1 VIYCIGLTERYE
13 AALSGPV
20 APMKRGAAAGDY
32 AGGWVWATPEEA
44 HRFIAIKGLTATHSV
59 YGVKADWAT
68 DTVARPGEPY
78 RRLARDA
85 EVTRLVDR
93 N

>member
-1 VIYCIGLTERYE
+1 MIYCIGLTERYE
-13 AALSGPV
+13 AALAGPV
-20 APMKRGAAAGDY
+20 PPMKRGAAVGDY

-44 HRFIAIKGLTATHSV
+44 RRFIAVNGLTATHSV
-59 YGVKADWAT
+59 YGVRADWAK

-85 EVTRLVDR
+85 EVTRLAEK